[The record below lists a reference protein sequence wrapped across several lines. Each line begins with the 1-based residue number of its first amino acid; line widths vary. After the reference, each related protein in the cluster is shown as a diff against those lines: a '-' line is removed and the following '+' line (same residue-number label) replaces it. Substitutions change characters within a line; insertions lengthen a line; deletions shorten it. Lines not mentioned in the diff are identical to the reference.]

1 MPVHFFGTIGY
12 GYKSQLVHIH
22 GSGKNSAF
30 TMKDYLARVL
40 QPRIQ
45 DFLAAFGVLGVGK
58 TPHFIE
64 DGNAAYG
71 HKSLTNIC
79 AIWRASKG
87 IILFPHP
94 AISPDMNPIKKCWRW
109 IKQAIHRRNKQY
121 TNKAEMVAAVREE

>member
-1 MPVHFFGTIGY
+1 
-12 GYKSQLVHIH
+12 
-22 GSGKNSAF
+22 
-30 TMKDYLARVL
+30 MKDYLARVL

-79 AIWRASKG
+79 TIWRASKG